1 MLPQIT
7 SVTFSVTVHASGDRF
22 GVPAKAYT
30 ALDLTHDQDSIQL
43 WIHSSSGSFSVV
55 TKMMSGPEIYG
66 PEIKG
71 RLTAGERIL
80 VEASRPPASN

>member
-22 GVPAKAYT
+22 SVPVKVST
-30 ALDLTHDQDSIQL
+30 ALDLTDDQDSIQL
-43 WIHSSSGSFSVV
+43 WIHSSSGSFSVI

-71 RLTAGERIL
+71 RLQAGERLL
-80 VEASRPPASN
+80 VEASMPPVSN